1 MKAGYYMLGNKNL
14 FNKLNLK
21 FILFLLF
28 ALSSFVKINA
38 QANEDCLACHSD
50 KDLKKEK
57 DGKEISLYMDESVL
71 LKSTHKKLLCI
82 SCHVKFNPDEIP
94 HKEKIEPIDCKM
106 CHKDAVAKHTFH
118 PQMAK
123 AGGNF
128 ASADVSCKQCHG
140 THDVTSPKVNGA
152 KFNSINI
159 AESCGKCHTAQ
170 KEIYKTS
177 AHYKAFEN
185 KVKGAPNCLSCH
197 KNPITGKNSTQT
209 ALQLKTAQNNLCSSC
224 HKDDKE
230 IRSKTLPSGNFIHS
244 YEISVH
250 GAALSK
256 GNDKAAGCVDCHSS
270 HGVKNSADETATINK
285 KNIPET
291 CGKCHQ
297 NVAGE
302 YKQSIH
308 WQSIAKGNLDAPVCT
323 SCHGDHGILK
333 HNDPN
338 APVSYSNVASQVC
351 SPCHSSVTLTEKY
364 GIARNRVSTFE
375 DSYHGLALKGGS
387 LSVANCAS
395 CHGAHSI
402 KPSSD
407 STSSTNKKNL
417 AKTCGKCHPGA
428 NKNFAEGNIHLTINE
443 KQQPILYWLST
454 GYIIMI
460 ISIIGG
466 MFLHNILDFFKK
478 SKRKMQMRRGLLVEE
493 HRGSGLYLRMTVSE
507 RIQHVSMML
516 SFMTLVVTGF
526 MLRFPEAW
534 WVVAI
539 RNFSPNLFEIRSIIH
554 RVAAVVMVTDC
565 LFHLN
570 YLLFTK
576 RGRQLLK
583 DIFPRREDI
592 YDAFKVLKYNFG
604 FSKTKPEFGRFSYIE
619 KSEYWALVW
628 GTIVMTITGVFM
640 WFDNTFLG
648 IWGKGSYDIIRTIHY
663 FEAWLAFLA
672 IVVWH
677 LYFVIFNPDTYPMNL
692 AWITGKLSE
701 SEMEEE
707 HPKELRKIKEE
718 LLKDKTDEKE
728 IS

>member
-1 MKAGYYMLGNKNL
+1 MCPEKQLSKQAGIN
-14 FNKLNLK
+14 
-21 FILFLLF
+21 ILFIIMFFLITMGNLQ
-28 ALSSFVKINA
+28 AQTNA
-38 QANEDCLACHSD
+38 DCLTCHSD

-57 DGKEISLYMDESVL
+57 DGKEVSLFMEEGTL
-71 LKSTHKKLLCI
+71 LKSAHKRLSCI
-82 SCHVKFNPDEIP
+82 SCHTKFNPDEMP
-94 HKEKIEPIDCKM
+94 HKEKIEPIDCRM
-106 CHKDAVAKHTFH
+106 CHKDAVAKHSFH

-123 AGGNF
+123 SGGNF

-140 THDVTSPKVNGA
+140 THDVSSPKMNGA
-152 KFNSINI
+152 KFSSLNLT
-159 AESCGKCHTAQ
+159 ESCGRCHTS
-170 KEIYKTS
+170 ESGIYKTS
-177 AHYKAFEN
+177 IHFSAFVD

-197 KNPITGKNSTQT
+197 KTPIARKNSTQT
-209 ALQLKTAQNNLCSSC
+209 DLQLKTAQNNLCSSC

-230 IRSKTLPSGNFIHS
+230 IRNKTLPSANFITS
-244 YEISVH
+244 YEKSVH
-250 GAALSK
+250 GQALK
-256 GNDKAAGCVDCHSS
+256 NGNDKAAGCIDCHSS
-270 HGVKNSADETATINK
+270 HGIKSKADQTASINK
-285 KNIPET
+285 KNIAET

-297 NVAGE
+297 NIAND

-308 WQSIAKGNLDAPVCT
+308 GVSVAKGNMEAPVCT
-323 SCHGDHGILK
+323 SCHGDHAILK

-338 APVSYSNVASQVC
+338 AAVSYSNVASQVC
-351 SPCHSSVTLTEKY
+351 TPCHTSVTLTEKY
-364 GIARNRVSTFE
+364 GMSRNKVATFE

-395 CHGAHSI
+395 CHGAHNI

-407 STSSTNKKNL
+407 TTSSTNKKNL

-428 NKNFAEGNIHLTINE
+428 NKKFAEGNIHLTITE
-443 KQQPILYWLST
+443 KQQPMLYWLST

-466 MFLHNILDFFKK
+466 MFVHNILDFFKK
-478 SKRKMQMRRGLLVEE
+478 SRRKMLMRRGLLVEE
-493 HRGSGLYLRMTVSE
+493 HRGTGLYIRMTVSE
-507 RIQHVSMML
+507 RIQHVSMMI

-526 MLRFPEAW
+526 MLRFPDAW
-534 WVVAI
+534 WVISI

-565 LFHLN
+565 IFHLY

-576 RGRQLLK
+576 RGRQLLV
-583 DIFPRREDI
+583 DIFPKRDDI
-592 YDAFKVLKYNFG
+592 TDAYKVLKYNFG

-628 GTIVMTITGVFM
+628 GTIVMTVTGLFM

-648 IWGKGSYDIIRTIHY
+648 IWGKDGYDVVRTIHY

-677 LYFVIFNPDTYPMNL
+677 FYFVIFNPDTYPMNL

-701 SEMEEE
+701 TEMEEE
-707 HPKELRKIKEE
+707 HPKELKQIKEQ
-718 LLKDKTDEKE
+718 LLKDKEDEEK